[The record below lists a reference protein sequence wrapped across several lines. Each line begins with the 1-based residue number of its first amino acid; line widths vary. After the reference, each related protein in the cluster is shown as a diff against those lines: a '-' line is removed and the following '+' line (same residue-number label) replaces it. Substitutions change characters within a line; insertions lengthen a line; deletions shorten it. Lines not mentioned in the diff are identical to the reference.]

1 MANVDI
7 IPNTGVATAILRQF
21 RAQKCVRRLMDWEGA

>member
-7 IPNTGVATAILRQF
+7 IANTGVATAILRQF
-21 RAQKCVRRLMDWEGA
+21 GAQKCVRRLMDWEGA